1 MYNAKHECMYNYEVS
16 IPEISEHE
24 KYIIQHKL
32 YKQDILSIFLLDEF
46 NETEL
51 NINIHELY
59 ERITPNEQL
68 KSIILKAAALVMSAE
83 EELGFM
89 VLFSF
94 DYLYVTHDCMRDF
107 LKLGTISDKNIT
119 RLEKL
124 VQ

>member
-1 MYNAKHECMYNYEVS
+1 MYNDKHVCMYNYEVS

-46 NETEL
+46 NETQL
-51 NINIHELY
+51 NINVHQLY

-68 KSIILKAAALVMSAE
+68 KSIVLKAAALVMSIDE
-83 EELGFM
+83 EIGFL

-94 DYLYVTHDCMRDF
+94 DYLYVTHDCIRDI
-107 LKLGTISDKNIT
+107 LKSGIISNKNMN
-119 RLEKL
+119 RLKKL
-124 VQ
+124 LQ